1 MKREINVFNH
11 AAEIMNA
18 VKNGVLITTKSG
30 DKVNS
35 MTISWGMLGIEWNRP
50 VFITFVRESRFTKE
64 MLDESEIKSAIK
76 AARLLNASDDRIIDM
91 LETGYHLTRK
101 DATYQLDL
109 YKSDNSVSIN

>member
-1 MKREINVFNH
+1 
-11 AAEIMNA
+11 
-18 VKNGVLITTKSG
+18 
-30 DKVNS
+30 
-35 MTISWGMLGIEWNRP
+35 
-50 VFITFVRESRFTKE
+50 